1 MDDAGESVAQDLAR
15 PGLGDSNKVVS
26 LKSDGEPLGLDRSG
40 LREPGVAN
48 LLHDVVGEVP
58 VLPPHDGVGAQ
69 LLALDDDDLI
79 LVPKELPS
87 SVNKWIEWVLNCNFK
102 ISVILERGFRFIVYQ
117 LGRSFIIIFKI

>member
-1 MDDAGESVAQDLAR
+1 MDDAGESVTQDLAR
-15 PGLGDSNKVVS
+15 PGLGDSNKVS

-40 LREPGVAN
+40 LREPGAVN
-48 LLHDVVGEVP
+48 LLHDIVGEVP

-87 SVNKWIEWVLNCNFK
+87 LVKKWIGWVLNCNFK
-102 ISVILERGFRFIVYQ
+102 LVYQ
-117 LGRSFIIIFKI
+117 LGRSIIIIF

>member
-1 MDDAGESVAQDLAR
+1 MA
-15 PGLGDSNKVVS
+15 

-40 LREPGVAN
+40 LREPGAVN
-48 LLHDVVGEVP
+48 LLHDIVGEVP

-79 LVPKELPS
+79 LVPKELPNS
-87 SVNKWIEWVLNCNFK
+87 INKWIEWVFNCNFK